1 MAKKCLV
8 YETLGNITAMKVK
21 ESLGNNEIRL
31 SGVFG
36 VCGIKNGNNRIYS
49 KENYGQMVE
58 SLQKTIATE
67 GCLGELEHPNSMNIN
82 LNNVS
87 HKIESVQM
95 HEDGTITG
103 TVVLLDTEKGRN
115 AKAIVE
121 AGVPLYISS
130 RALGSID
137 ESGNVTLTMLKTYD
151 LVGTPGFSQA
161 SLHLDEN
168 QKFESLNESMCA
180 VILEGEDDNNDDPN
194 KDKDK
199 DKDKTNMK
207 DLKEAVD
214 KLSEKVE
221 SLEAELHVAKE
232 SIDEKDE
239 QIQALTE
246 QVSEFKPTNYDAIES
261 WIKEEFK
268 PEFSQEMANGVQ
280 KWVSEEFAP
289 VVQNWVCE
297 QFAPEVQKW
306 VVEQYSPEVQKW
318 IVENYSPEVQKWVV
332 EQYSPEVQKWI
343 VENYSSEVQKWIVEQ
358 YSPEVQKWIVENYSD
373 ELQKWIVEQYSP
385 EVQNW
390 IVENYSDELQNWITE
405 QFGKEL
411 TNKINE
417 NVSEYL
423 ESKSNDKFENIDRM
437 LEMLES
443 GQGSKENEIQML
455 KEQQEKNLGKYANCY
470 AIVNMPNEY
479 RPMFEGLSEQKKD
492 EIALQSRAYDFTK
505 TGVMESFWA
514 GIDFNEKPVQNINE
528 NHNQNPVDSYMASIA
543 AQMMALR

>member
-180 VILEGEDDNNDDPN
+180 VILEGEDDNNDDSN

-232 SIDEKDE
+232 SINEKDE

-318 IVENYSPEVQKWVV
+318 VT
-332 EQYSPEVQKWI
+332 EQ
-343 VENYSSEVQKWIVEQ
+343 YSSEV
-358 YSPEVQKWIVENYSD
+358 
-373 ELQKWIVEQYSP
+373 QKWIVEQYSP

-417 NVSEYL
+417 NVSEYI

>member
-21 ESLGNNEIRL
+21 ESLDNNEIRL

-180 VILEGEDDNNDDPN
+180 VILEGEDDP
-194 KDKDK
+194 DKDK
-199 DKDKTNMK
+199 DNNDKDKDNKTNMK

-232 SIDEKDE
+232 SINEKDE

-318 IVENYSPEVQKWVV
+318 VV
-332 EQYSPEVQKWI
+332 EHYSPEVQKWI
-343 VENYSSEVQKWIVEQ
+343 VENYS
-358 YSPEVQKWIVENYSD
+358 PEVQKWIVENYSG
-373 ELQKWIVEQYSP
+373 
-385 EVQNW
+385 
-390 IVENYSDELQNWITE
+390 ELQNWITE
-405 QFGKEL
+405 HFGKEL

-423 ESKSNDKFENIDRM
+423 ESKSNDKFDNIDRM

-455 KEQQEKNLGKYANCY
+455 KEQQEKNLGKYATCY

-479 RPMFEGLSEQKKD
+479 RPMFEGLSDQKKD

-514 GIDFNEKPVQNINE
+514 GIDFNDKPVQNINE
-528 NHNQNPVDSYMASIA
+528 NNTQNPVDNYMSSIA

>member
-318 IVENYSPEVQKWVV
+318 IVENYSPEVQKW
-332 EQYSPEVQKWI
+332 
-343 VENYSSEVQKWIVEQ
+343 IVEQ
-358 YSPEVQKWIVENYSD
+358 YSPEVQK
-373 ELQKWIVEQYSP
+373 
-385 EVQNW
+385 W

-528 NHNQNPVDSYMASIA
+528 NHNQNPVDNYMASIA

>member
-180 VILEGEDDNNDDPN
+180 VILEGEDDNNDDSN

-318 IVENYSPEVQKWVV
+318 VT
-332 EQYSPEVQKWI
+332 EQYSP
-343 VENYSSEVQKWIVEQ
+343 EVQKWIVEQ
-358 YSPEVQKWIVENYSD
+358 YSPEVQK
-373 ELQKWIVEQYSP
+373 
-385 EVQNW
+385 W

>member
-21 ESLGNNEIRL
+21 ESLDNNEIRL

-180 VILEGEDDNNDDPN
+180 VILEGEDDKNDDPDKN
-194 KDKDK
+194 KDK

-232 SIDEKDE
+232 SINEKDE

-246 QVSEFKPTNYDAIES
+246 QISEFKPTNYDAIES

-289 VVQNWVCE
+289 VVQNWICE

-318 IVENYSPEVQKWVV
+318 VTEHYSP
-332 EQYSPEVQKWI
+332 
-343 VENYSSEVQKWIVEQ
+343 EVQKWIVEQ
-358 YSPEVQKWIVENYSD
+358 YSPEVQK
-373 ELQKWIVEQYSP
+373 
-385 EVQNW
+385 W

-417 NVSEYL
+417 NVSEYI

-455 KEQQEKNLGKYANCY
+455 KEQQEKNLGKYATCY

-528 NHNQNPVDSYMASIA
+528 NYNQNPVDSYMSSIA

>member
-180 VILEGEDDNNDDPN
+180 VILEGEDDSNDDPN

-232 SIDEKDE
+232 SINEKDE

-318 IVENYSPEVQKWVV
+318 IVENYSPEVQKW
-332 EQYSPEVQKWI
+332 
-343 VENYSSEVQKWIVEQ
+343 IVEQ
-358 YSPEVQKWIVENYSD
+358 YSPEVQK
-373 ELQKWIVEQYSP
+373 
-385 EVQNW
+385 W

-417 NVSEYL
+417 NVSEYI

>member
-232 SIDEKDE
+232 SINEKDE

-268 PEFSQEMANGVQ
+268 PEFSREMANGVQ

-318 IVENYSPEVQKWVV
+318 IVENYSPEVQKW
-332 EQYSPEVQKWI
+332 
-343 VENYSSEVQKWIVEQ
+343 IVEQ
-358 YSPEVQKWIVENYSD
+358 YSPEVQK
-373 ELQKWIVEQYSP
+373 
-385 EVQNW
+385 W

-528 NHNQNPVDSYMASIA
+528 NHNQNPVDNYMASIA

>member
-232 SIDEKDE
+232 SINEKDE

-318 IVENYSPEVQKWVV
+318 IVENYSPEVQKW
-332 EQYSPEVQKWI
+332 
-343 VENYSSEVQKWIVEQ
+343 IVEQ

-373 ELQKWIVEQYSP
+373 ELQK
-385 EVQNW
+385 
-390 IVENYSDELQNWITE
+390 WITE

-528 NHNQNPVDSYMASIA
+528 NHNQNPVDNYMASIA

>member
-21 ESLGNNEIRL
+21 ESLDNNEIRL

-180 VILEGEDDNNDDPN
+180 VILEGEDDKNDDPDKN
-194 KDKDK
+194 KDK

-232 SIDEKDE
+232 SINEKDE

-289 VVQNWVCE
+289 VVQNWICE

-318 IVENYSPEVQKWVV
+318 VTEH
-332 EQYSPEVQKWI
+332 YSPEVQKWI
-343 VENYSSEVQKWIVEQ
+343 VEQYSLEVQKWIVEQ
-358 YSPEVQKWIVENYSD
+358 YSPEVQK
-373 ELQKWIVEQYSP
+373 
-385 EVQNW
+385 W

-455 KEQQEKNLGKYANCY
+455 KEQQEKNLGKYATCY

-528 NHNQNPVDSYMASIA
+528 NHNQNPVDSYMSSIA

>member
-232 SIDEKDE
+232 SINEKDE

-268 PEFSQEMANGVQ
+268 PEFSKEMANGVQ

-318 IVENYSPEVQKWVV
+318 IVENYSPEVQKW
-332 EQYSPEVQKWI
+332 
-343 VENYSSEVQKWIVEQ
+343 IVEQ
-358 YSPEVQKWIVENYSD
+358 YSPEVQK
-373 ELQKWIVEQYSP
+373 
-385 EVQNW
+385 W

>member
-21 ESLGNNEIRL
+21 ESLDNNEIRL

-180 VILEGEDDNNDDPN
+180 VILEGEDDKNDDPDKN
-194 KDKDK
+194 KDK

-221 SLEAELHVAKE
+221 SLEAELHIAKE
-232 SIDEKDE
+232 SINEKDE

-280 KWVSEEFAP
+280 NWVCEQFAP

-318 IVENYSPEVQKWVV
+318 VTEHYSP
-332 EQYSPEVQKWI
+332 
-343 VENYSSEVQKWIVEQ
+343 EVQKWIVEQ

-373 ELQKWIVEQYSP
+373 ELQ
-385 EVQNW
+385 
-390 IVENYSDELQNWITE
+390 NWITE

-411 TNKINE
+411 SNKINE

-423 ESKSNDKFENIDRM
+423 ESKSNDKFDNIDRM

-455 KEQQEKNLGKYANCY
+455 KEQQEKNLGKYATCY

-528 NHNQNPVDSYMASIA
+528 NHNQNPVDSYMSSIA

>member
-8 YETLGNITAMKVK
+8 YETLGNITAMRIK
-21 ESLGNNEIRL
+21 ESLDNNEIRL

-36 VCGIKNGNNRIYS
+36 ICGIKNGNNRIYS

-87 HKIESVQM
+87 HKIESVEM

-161 SLHLDEN
+161 SLRLSKN

-180 VILEGEDDNNDDPN
+180 VILEGDDEQTTVNNGNNIENDN
-194 KDKDK
+194 I
-199 DKDKTNMK
+199 NMK
-207 DLKEAVD
+207 DLKEAID

-221 SLEAELHVAKE
+221 SLEAELHIAKE
-232 SIDEKDE
+232 SLEDKDE
-239 QIQALTE
+239 QIRELEE
-246 QVSEFKPTNYDAIES
+246 QMQDMTPTNYDAIES

-268 PEFSQEMANGVQ
+268 PEFTREIANGVQ
-280 KWVSEEFAP
+280 KWVTEEFAP
-289 VVQNWVCE
+289 KVQDWVLE
-297 QFAPEVQKW
+297 EFAPEVQG
-306 VVEQYSPEVQKW
+306 
-318 IVENYSPEVQKWVV
+318 
-332 EQYSPEVQKWI
+332 
-343 VENYSSEVQKWIVEQ
+343 WIVEQ
-358 YSPEVQKWIVENYSD
+358 YSPEVQKWIT
-373 ELQKWIVEQYSP
+373 EQYSP
-385 EVQNW
+385 EVQKW
-390 IVENYSDELQNWITE
+390 VVEEFAPEVQKWITE
-405 QFGKEL
+405 EYSPVLQEWITEEYGTAL
-411 TNKINE
+411 TNEINT
-417 NVSEYL
+417 NVAEYL
-423 ESKSNDKFENIDRM
+423 DSSKQDKFENIDRM
-437 LEMLES
+437 LEMLE
-443 GQGSKENEIQML
+443 ENTKANDMTNAMIQEHNN
-455 KEQQEKNLGKYANCY
+455 KYGKYSNCY

-479 RPMFEGLSEQKKD
+479 RPLFEGLSDTKKD

-505 TGVMESFWA
+505 NGVMESFWA
-514 GIDFNEKPVQNINE
+514 SIDFRENQITESNANKPVNPQDAFMSNI
-528 NHNQNPVDSYMASIA
+528 AS
-543 AQMMALR
+543 QMMQLR

>member
-21 ESLGNNEIRL
+21 ESLDNNEIRL

-180 VILEGEDDNNDDPN
+180 VILEGEDDKNDDPDKN
-194 KDKDK
+194 KDK

-232 SIDEKDE
+232 SINEKDE

-306 VVEQYSPEVQKW
+306 VTEHYSPEVQKW
-318 IVENYSPEVQKWVV
+318 IV

-373 ELQKWIVEQYSP
+373 ELQ
-385 EVQNW
+385 
-390 IVENYSDELQNWITE
+390 NWITE

-411 TNKINE
+411 SNKINE

-423 ESKSNDKFENIDRM
+423 ESKSNDKFDNIDRM

-455 KEQQEKNLGKYANCY
+455 KEQQEKNLGKYATCY

-528 NHNQNPVDSYMASIA
+528 NHNQNPVDSYMSSIA

>member
-21 ESLGNNEIRL
+21 ESLDNNEIRL

-180 VILEGEDDNNDDPN
+180 VILEGEDDKNDDP
-194 KDKDK
+194 DKNK

-232 SIDEKDE
+232 SINEKDE

-318 IVENYSPEVQKWVV
+318 VTEHYSP
-332 EQYSPEVQKWI
+332 
-343 VENYSSEVQKWIVEQ
+343 EVQKWIVEQ
-358 YSPEVQKWIVENYSD
+358 YSPEVQK
-373 ELQKWIVEQYSP
+373 
-385 EVQNW
+385 W

-455 KEQQEKNLGKYANCY
+455 KEQQEKNLGKYATCY

-528 NHNQNPVDSYMASIA
+528 NHNQNPVDSYMSSIA

>member
-21 ESLGNNEIRL
+21 ESLDNNEIRL

-180 VILEGEDDNNDDPN
+180 VILEGEDDKNDDPDKN
-194 KDKDK
+194 KDK

-232 SIDEKDE
+232 SINEKDE

-289 VVQNWVCE
+289 VVQNWICE

-318 IVENYSPEVQKWVV
+318 VTEHYSP
-332 EQYSPEVQKWI
+332 
-343 VENYSSEVQKWIVEQ
+343 EVQKWIVEQ
-358 YSPEVQKWIVENYSD
+358 YSPEVQK
-373 ELQKWIVEQYSP
+373 
-385 EVQNW
+385 W

-417 NVSEYL
+417 NVSEYI

-455 KEQQEKNLGKYANCY
+455 KEQQEKNLGKYATCY

-528 NHNQNPVDSYMASIA
+528 NHNQNPVDSYMSSIA

>member
-180 VILEGEDDNNDDPN
+180 VILEGEDDNNNDSN

-232 SIDEKDE
+232 SINEKDE

-318 IVENYSPEVQKWVV
+318 IVENYSPEV
-332 EQYSPEVQKWI
+332 
-343 VENYSSEVQKWIVEQ
+343 
-358 YSPEVQKWIVENYSD
+358 
-373 ELQKWIVEQYSP
+373 QKWIVEQYSP

>member
-232 SIDEKDE
+232 SINEKDE

-268 PEFSQEMANGVQ
+268 PEFSREMANGVQ

-318 IVENYSPEVQKWVV
+318 IVENYSPEVQKW
-332 EQYSPEVQKWI
+332 
-343 VENYSSEVQKWIVEQ
+343 IVEQ
-358 YSPEVQKWIVENYSD
+358 YSPEVQK
-373 ELQKWIVEQYSP
+373 
-385 EVQNW
+385 W

>member
-180 VILEGEDDNNDDPN
+180 VILEGEDDNNDDSN

-268 PEFSQEMANGVQ
+268 PEFSKEMANGVQ

-318 IVENYSPEVQKWVV
+318 VT
-332 EQYSPEVQKWI
+332 EQYSP
-343 VENYSSEVQKWIVEQ
+343 EVQKWIVEQ
-358 YSPEVQKWIVENYSD
+358 YSPEVQK
-373 ELQKWIVEQYSP
+373 
-385 EVQNW
+385 W

-528 NHNQNPVDSYMASIA
+528 NHNQNPVDNYMASIA

>member
-232 SIDEKDE
+232 SINEKDE

-318 IVENYSPEVQKWVV
+318 IVENYSPEVQKW
-332 EQYSPEVQKWI
+332 
-343 VENYSSEVQKWIVEQ
+343 IVEQ

-390 IVENYSDELQNWITE
+390 IVENYSGELQNWITE

-528 NHNQNPVDSYMASIA
+528 NHNQNPVDNYMASIA

>member
-180 VILEGEDDNNDDPN
+180 VILEGEDENNDDPN
-194 KDKDK
+194 NNKDK

-268 PEFSQEMANGVQ
+268 PEFSKEMANGVQ

-318 IVENYSPEVQKWVV
+318 IVENYSPEV
-332 EQYSPEVQKWI
+332 
-343 VENYSSEVQKWIVEQ
+343 
-358 YSPEVQKWIVENYSD
+358 
-373 ELQKWIVEQYSP
+373 QKWIVEQYSP

-528 NHNQNPVDSYMASIA
+528 NHNQNPVDNYMASIA

>member
-1 MAKKCLV
+1 MAKKCLI

-21 ESLGNNEIRL
+21 ESLDNNEIRL

-82 LNNVS
+82 LNRVS

-103 TVVLLDTEKGRN
+103 TVVLLNTETGRN

-180 VILEGEDDNNDDPN
+180 VILEGEDDKNDDPDKN
-194 KDKDK
+194 KDK

-232 SIDEKDE
+232 SINEKDE

-268 PEFSQEMANGVQ
+268 PEFSEEMANGIQ

-318 IVENYSPEVQKWVV
+318 VT
-332 EQYSPEVQKWI
+332 EQYSP
-343 VENYSSEVQKWIVEQ
+343 EVQKWIVEQ
-358 YSPEVQKWIVENYSD
+358 YSPEVQK
-373 ELQKWIVEQYSP
+373 
-385 EVQNW
+385 W

-423 ESKSNDKFENIDRM
+423 ESKSNDKFDNIDRM

-455 KEQQEKNLGKYANCY
+455 KEQQEKNLGKYATCY
-470 AIVNMPNEY
+470 AIANMPNEY

-505 TGVMESFWA
+505 AGVMESFWA

-528 NHNQNPVDSYMASIA
+528 NHNQNPVDSYISSIA
-543 AQMMALR
+543 SQMMALR

>member
-232 SIDEKDE
+232 SINEKDE

-268 PEFSQEMANGVQ
+268 PEFSREMANGVQ

-318 IVENYSPEVQKWVV
+318 IVENYSPEVQKW
-332 EQYSPEVQKWI
+332 
-343 VENYSSEVQKWIVEQ
+343 
-358 YSPEVQKWIVENYSD
+358 
-373 ELQKWIVEQYSP
+373 IVEQYSP

-390 IVENYSDELQNWITE
+390 IVENYSGELQNWITE

>member
-21 ESLGNNEIRL
+21 ESLDNNEIRL

-180 VILEGEDDNNDDPN
+180 VILEGEDDKNDDPDKN
-194 KDKDK
+194 KDKE
-199 DKDKTNMK
+199 KDKTNMK

-232 SIDEKDE
+232 SINEKDE

-318 IVENYSPEVQKWVV
+318 ITEHYSP
-332 EQYSPEVQKWI
+332 
-343 VENYSSEVQKWIVEQ
+343 EVQKWIVEQ

-373 ELQKWIVEQYSP
+373 ELQ
-385 EVQNW
+385 
-390 IVENYSDELQNWITE
+390 NWITE

-411 TNKINE
+411 SNKINE

-423 ESKSNDKFENIDRM
+423 ESKSNDKFDNIDRM

-443 GQGSKENEIQML
+443 GQGSKENEIRML
-455 KEQQEKNLGKYANCY
+455 KEQQEKNLGKYATCY

-528 NHNQNPVDSYMASIA
+528 NHNQNPVDSYMSSIA

>member
-21 ESLGNNEIRL
+21 ESLDNNEIRL

-180 VILEGEDDNNDDPN
+180 VILEGEDDKNDDPDKN
-194 KDKDK
+194 KDK

-232 SIDEKDE
+232 SINEKDE

-306 VVEQYSPEVQKW
+306 VTEQYSP
-318 IVENYSPEVQKWVV
+318 
-332 EQYSPEVQKWI
+332 
-343 VENYSSEVQKWIVEQ
+343 EVQKWIVEQ
-358 YSPEVQKWIVENYSD
+358 YSPEVQKWVTEQYSP
-373 ELQKWIVEQYSP
+373 EVQKWIVEQYSP
-385 EVQNW
+385 EVQKW

-455 KEQQEKNLGKYANCY
+455 KEQQEKNLGKYATCY
-470 AIVNMPNEY
+470 AIANMPNEY

-528 NHNQNPVDSYMASIA
+528 NHNQNPVDSYMSSIA

>member
-180 VILEGEDDNNDDPN
+180 VILEGEDDSNDDPN

-199 DKDKTNMK
+199 DKDKTDMK

-232 SIDEKDE
+232 SINEKDE

-318 IVENYSPEVQKWVV
+318 IVENYSPEVQKW
-332 EQYSPEVQKWI
+332 
-343 VENYSSEVQKWIVEQ
+343 IVEQ
-358 YSPEVQKWIVENYSD
+358 YSPEVQK
-373 ELQKWIVEQYSP
+373 
-385 EVQNW
+385 W

>member
-21 ESLGNNEIRL
+21 ESLDNNEIRL

-58 SLQKTIATE
+58 SLQNTIATE

-180 VILEGEDDNNDDPN
+180 VILEGEDDKNDDPDKN
-194 KDKDK
+194 KDK

-232 SIDEKDE
+232 SINEKDE

-289 VVQNWVCE
+289 VVQNWICE

-318 IVENYSPEVQKWVV
+318 VTEHYSP
-332 EQYSPEVQKWI
+332 
-343 VENYSSEVQKWIVEQ
+343 EVQKWIVEQ
-358 YSPEVQKWIVENYSD
+358 YSPEVQK
-373 ELQKWIVEQYSP
+373 
-385 EVQNW
+385 W

-417 NVSEYL
+417 NVSEYI

-455 KEQQEKNLGKYANCY
+455 KEQQEKNLGKYATCY

-528 NHNQNPVDSYMASIA
+528 NHNQNPVDSYMSSIA

>member
-21 ESLGNNEIRL
+21 ESLDNNEIRL

-180 VILEGEDDNNDDPN
+180 VILEGEDDKNDDPDKN
-194 KDKDK
+194 KDK

-221 SLEAELHVAKE
+221 SLEAELHIAKE
-232 SIDEKDE
+232 SINEKDE

-318 IVENYSPEVQKWVV
+318 VTEH
-332 EQYSPEVQKWI
+332 YSPEVQKWI
-343 VENYSSEVQKWIVEQ
+343 VEH
-358 YSPEVQKWIVENYSD
+358 YSPEVQK
-373 ELQKWIVEQYSP
+373 
-385 EVQNW
+385 W

-411 TNKINE
+411 SNKINE

-423 ESKSNDKFENIDRM
+423 ESKSNDKFDNIDRM

-455 KEQQEKNLGKYANCY
+455 KEQQEKNLGKYATCY

-528 NHNQNPVDSYMASIA
+528 NHNQNPVDSYMSSIA

>member
-21 ESLGNNEIRL
+21 ESLDNNEIRL

-180 VILEGEDDNNDDPN
+180 VILEGEDDKNDDPDKN
-194 KDKDK
+194 KDK

-232 SIDEKDE
+232 SINEKDE

-318 IVENYSPEVQKWVV
+318 IVENYS
-332 EQYSPEVQKWI
+332 
-343 VENYSSEVQKWIVEQ
+343 
-358 YSPEVQKWIVENYSD
+358 
-373 ELQKWIVEQYSP
+373 
-385 EVQNW
+385 
-390 IVENYSDELQNWITE
+390 DELQNWITE

-411 TNKINE
+411 SNKINE

-423 ESKSNDKFENIDRM
+423 ESKSNDKFDNIDRM

-455 KEQQEKNLGKYANCY
+455 KEQQEKNLGKYATCY

-479 RPMFEGLSEQKKD
+479 RPMFEGLSEQKKN

-528 NHNQNPVDSYMASIA
+528 NHNQNPVDSYMSSIA

>member
-21 ESLGNNEIRL
+21 ESLDNNEIRL

-180 VILEGEDDNNDDPN
+180 VILEGEDDKNDDPDKN
-194 KDKDK
+194 KDK

-232 SIDEKDE
+232 SINEKDE

-318 IVENYSPEVQKWVV
+318 VTEHYSP
-332 EQYSPEVQKWI
+332 
-343 VENYSSEVQKWIVEQ
+343 EVQKWIVEQ

-373 ELQKWIVEQYSP
+373 ELQ
-385 EVQNW
+385 
-390 IVENYSDELQNWITE
+390 NWITE
-405 QFGKEL
+405 QFGKESS
-411 TNKINE
+411 NKINE

-423 ESKSNDKFENIDRM
+423 ESKSNDKFDNIDRM

-455 KEQQEKNLGKYANCY
+455 KEQQEKNLGKYATCY

-528 NHNQNPVDSYMASIA
+528 NHNQNPVDSYMSSIA

>member
-21 ESLGNNEIRL
+21 ESLDNNEIRL

-180 VILEGEDDNNDDPN
+180 VILEGEDDKNDDPDKN
-194 KDKDK
+194 KDK

-232 SIDEKDE
+232 SINEKDE

-318 IVENYSPEVQKWVV
+318 VTEHYSP
-332 EQYSPEVQKWI
+332 
-343 VENYSSEVQKWIVEQ
+343 EVQKWIVEQ
-358 YSPEVQKWIVENYSD
+358 YSPEVQKWIV
-373 ELQKWIVEQYSP
+373 KQYSP
-385 EVQNW
+385 EVQKW
-390 IVENYSDELQNWITE
+390 IVENYSDELQNWITG

-411 TNKINE
+411 SNKINE

-423 ESKSNDKFENIDRM
+423 ESKSNDKFDNIDRM

-443 GQGSKENEIQML
+443 GQGSKENEIQIL
-455 KEQQEKNLGKYANCY
+455 KEQQEKNLGKYATCY

-528 NHNQNPVDSYMASIA
+528 NHNQNPVDSYMSSIA

>member
-21 ESLGNNEIRL
+21 ESLDNNEIRL

-58 SLQKTIATE
+58 SLQKTIAAE

-199 DKDKTNMK
+199 DKDKTDMK

-232 SIDEKDE
+232 SINEKDE

-289 VVQNWVCE
+289 IVQNWVCE

-318 IVENYSPEVQKWVV
+318 VV
-332 EQYSPEVQKWI
+332 EHYSPEVQKWI
-343 VENYSSEVQKWIVEQ
+343 VEHYSPEVQKWIVEQ
-358 YSPEVQKWIVENYSD
+358 YSPEVQKWIVENYS
-373 ELQKWIVEQYSP
+373 S
-385 EVQNW
+385 
-390 IVENYSDELQNWITE
+390 ELQNWITE

-423 ESKSNDKFENIDRM
+423 ESKANDKFENIDRM

-455 KEQQEKNLGKYANCY
+455 KEQQEKNLGKYATCY

-505 TGVMESFWA
+505 TGVLESFWA
-514 GIDFNEKPVQNINE
+514 SIDFNEKPVQNINE
-528 NHNQNPVDSYMASIA
+528 NHNQNPVDNYISSIA
-543 AQMMALR
+543 SQMMALR

>member
-21 ESLGNNEIRL
+21 ESLDNNEIRL

-180 VILEGEDDNNDDPN
+180 VILEGEDDKNDDPDKN
-194 KDKDK
+194 KDK

-232 SIDEKDE
+232 SINEKDE

-318 IVENYSPEVQKWVV
+318 VTEHYSPEV
-332 EQYSPEVQKWI
+332 
-343 VENYSSEVQKWIVEQ
+343 
-358 YSPEVQKWIVENYSD
+358 
-373 ELQKWIVEQYSP
+373 QKWIVEQYSP

-455 KEQQEKNLGKYANCY
+455 KEQQEKNLGKYATCY

-528 NHNQNPVDSYMASIA
+528 NHNQNPVDSYMSSIA

>member
-268 PEFSQEMANGVQ
+268 PEFSREMANGVQ

-318 IVENYSPEVQKWVV
+318 IVENYSPEV
-332 EQYSPEVQKWI
+332 
-343 VENYSSEVQKWIVEQ
+343 
-358 YSPEVQKWIVENYSD
+358 
-373 ELQKWIVEQYSP
+373 QKWIVEQYSP

>member
-180 VILEGEDDNNDDPN
+180 VILEGEDDSNDDPN

-232 SIDEKDE
+232 SINEKDE

-268 PEFSQEMANGVQ
+268 PEFSREMANGVQ

-318 IVENYSPEVQKWVV
+318 VV
-332 EQYSPEVQKWI
+332 EQYSPEVQK
-343 VENYSSEVQKWIVEQ
+343 
-358 YSPEVQKWIVENYSD
+358 
-373 ELQKWIVEQYSP
+373 
-385 EVQNW
+385 W

>member
-180 VILEGEDDNNDDPN
+180 VILEGEDDSNDDPN

-232 SIDEKDE
+232 SINEKDE

-318 IVENYSPEVQKWVV
+318 VT
-332 EQYSPEVQKWI
+332 EQYSP
-343 VENYSSEVQKWIVEQ
+343 EVQKWIVEQ
-358 YSPEVQKWIVENYSD
+358 YSPEVQK
-373 ELQKWIVEQYSP
+373 
-385 EVQNW
+385 W

>member
-1 MAKKCLV
+1 MAKKCMV
-8 YETLGNITAMKVK
+8 YETLGNITSMKVK
-21 ESLGNNEIRL
+21 ESLDNNEIRL

-87 HKIESVQM
+87 HKIESVEM

-137 ESGNVTLTMLKTYD
+137 EGGNVTLTMLKTYD

-161 SLHLDEN
+161 SLHLSEN

-180 VILEGEDDNNDDPN
+180 VILEGDDE
-194 KDKDK
+194 DKDK
-199 DKDKTNMK
+199 KDPEDKDNNKDQDKTNMK

-232 SIDEKDE
+232 SINEKDE
-239 QIQALTE
+239 QIQSLTE
-246 QVSEFKPTNYDAIES
+246 QVESFKPTNYDAIES

-268 PEFSQEMANGVQ
+268 PEFSKEMADGVQ
-280 KWVSEEFAP
+280 KWVAEEFAP
-289 VVQNWVCE
+289 V
-297 QFAPEVQKW
+297 VQKW

-318 IVENYSPEVQKWVV
+318 IVEQYSPEVQKWVV
-332 EQYSPEVQKWI
+332 EHYSESLEK
-343 VENYSSEVQKWIVEQ
+343 
-358 YSPEVQKWIVENYSD
+358 
-373 ELQKWIVEQYSP
+373 
-385 EVQNW
+385 
-390 IVENYSDELQNWITE
+390 WITE
-405 QFGKEL
+405 EFGKEFSSKIE
-411 TNKINE
+411 NKINE

-423 ESKSNDKFENIDRM
+423 ESQASDKFENIDRM

-443 GQGSKENEIQML
+443 GQGSKENEIKML
-455 KEQQEKNLGKYANCY
+455 KEQQEKQLGKYATCY
-470 AIVNMPNEY
+470 AIANMPNEY
-479 RPMFEGLSEQKKD
+479 RPMFETLSDAKKD
-492 EIALQSRAYDFTK
+492 EIAMLSRAYDFTK
-505 TGVMESFWA
+505 QGVLESFWS
-514 GIDFNEKPVQNINE
+514 GIDFNEKPVNE
-528 NHNQNPVDSYMASIA
+528 NANVNVAPQDQYTSGIA
-543 AQMMALR
+543 AQMMRMRGL

>member
-21 ESLGNNEIRL
+21 ESLDNNEIRL

-180 VILEGEDDNNDDPN
+180 VILEGEDDKNDDPDKN
-194 KDKDK
+194 KDK

-232 SIDEKDE
+232 SINEKDE

-289 VVQNWVCE
+289 VVQNWICE

-318 IVENYSPEVQKWVV
+318 VTEHYSP
-332 EQYSPEVQKWI
+332 
-343 VENYSSEVQKWIVEQ
+343 EVQKWIVEQ

-373 ELQKWIVEQYSP
+373 ELQ
-385 EVQNW
+385 
-390 IVENYSDELQNWITE
+390 NWITD

-443 GQGSKENEIQML
+443 GQSSKENEIQML
-455 KEQQEKNLGKYANCY
+455 KEQQEKNLGKYATCY

-528 NHNQNPVDSYMASIA
+528 NHNQNPVDSYMSSIA